1 MNTVY
6 TGLKWVKIS
15 VLPGLNTYIKSQSTR
30 SSKIYVHKSEAE
42 PPLTAWQRFQC
53 IRRRF
58 PRVAAFGGFFAAVA
72 GLSRSE
78 EAVAKREHIDVV
90 HTETASFDYV
100 QRAVL
105 NTHSKLSVVRSQ

>member
-1 MNTVY
+1 MKT
-6 TGLKWVKIS
+6 TMMLKRLALAGL
-15 VLPGLNTYIKSQSTR
+15 VL
-30 SSKIYVHKSEAE
+30 
-42 PPLTAWQRFQC
+42 
-53 IRRRF
+53 
-58 PRVAAFGGFFAAVA
+58 AAFGGFVVAVA